1 MSQNLSCHMP
11 GRTVARERGT
21 DGEAMP
27 GKEDRSKMWYVLQV
41 MSGREA
47 DLRDLITR
55 CLSQELLRDCFY
67 PTYEAVYKK
76 GGQRRIVQRR
86 MFPGYLFIVTEDILQ
101 VEQKLQAIPDMMKVL
116 KTGSEPIPLTREEQ
130 EFLERRLN
138 REHVLPM
145 SRGYKSGDEIRIT
158 EGPFAGYLGQL
169 KAVDRHNR
177 FGVISLE
184 MFGRDVEMRFG
195 LEVVGKV

>member
-1 MSQNLSCHMP
+1 MAQLYRSAGPQ
-11 GRTVARERGT
+11 
-21 DGEAMP
+21 DGKR
-27 GKEDRSKMWYVLQV
+27 GKEDTSKMWYVLQV

-55 CLSQELLRDCFY
+55 CLSRELLRDCFY
-67 PTYEAVYKK
+67 PTYEAAYKK

-101 VEQKLQAIPDMMKVL
+101 VEQKLQMIPDMTKVL
-116 KTGSEPIPLTREEQ
+116 KTGSEAIPLTREEQ

-138 REHVLPM
+138 GEHVLPM
-145 SRGYKSGDEIRIT
+145 SRGYKSGDGIRIT
-158 EGPFAGYLGQL
+158 EGPFAGYLGRL

-184 MFGRDVEMRFG
+184 MFGRDVDMRFG